1 MSQVTVTIN
10 GRQYRMACE
19 DGEENHLIGLAR
31 DFDRRIVE
39 LHERFGAIGDAR
51 LTVMAALEIADQL
64 AEAGRNVERLEQE
77 IASLNETRVQA
88 NTRSQAGQAAIAAAL
103 NAAAER
109 IERITKSLNQ
119 TISDSPVLG

>member
-19 DGEENHLIGLAR
+19 DGQENHLIGLAR

-39 LHERFGAIGDAR
+39 LHGRFGEIGDAR
-51 LTVMAALEIADQL
+51 LTVMAALEVADQL
-64 AEAGRNVERLEQE
+64 AEAGRNIRRLEQE
-77 IASLNETRVQA
+77 IASLNDTRAQA
-88 NTRSQAGQAAIAAAL
+88 TARTQAGQAAIVAAL
-103 NAAAER
+103 NTAAER

-119 TISDSPVLG
+119 TIGDSPALG